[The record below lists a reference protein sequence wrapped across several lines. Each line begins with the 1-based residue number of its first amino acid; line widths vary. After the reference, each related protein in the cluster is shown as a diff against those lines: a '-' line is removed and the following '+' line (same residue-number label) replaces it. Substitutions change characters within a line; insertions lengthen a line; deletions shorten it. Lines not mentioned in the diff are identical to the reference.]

1 VEALIDRVGRSDT
14 ETAARL
20 PDRQEVVERDGIR
33 VHWEAYGENGP
44 TILLLPT
51 WSIIHSRNWKAQIP
65 YLARHFR
72 VVTFDGRGNGLSDRP
87 GNPSAYAAREFV
99 ADAVAVLDA
108 VGVEAACVAG
118 MSMGGLRA
126 LLLAAGHPER
136 VQGVFLIGPTVPLL
150 TPGPPGRAEFGFD
163 DELDQYDGWAKYNRH
178 YWLRDYRG
186 FLEFFFTQVF
196 PEPHSTKQI
205 EDCVTWGLDTTPE
218 TLILT
223 MLGGDSGLPDVEAVE
238 ALCRSI
244 ECPVFVVHGTADP
257 VIPVARGER
266 VAELTGAEFVRFD
279 GSGHA
284 PHVRDPVRVNLL
296 LRDFAHR
303 VTDTPPSVRTW
314 ARSSVRRKRALF
326 VSSPIGLGHAW
337 RDVAI
342 ADELRRQVPGL
353 AIDWLAQ
360 EPVTRVLRERGETIH
375 PASVSLASEAAH
387 IDREAG
393 EHDLHAFQALRR
405 MDEIFCAN
413 FMVFNDL
420 VREQPYDV
428 WIADEGWEIDHYLH
442 ENPELK
448 SAPYAWL
455 TDFVGYLPMPAG
467 GEHEAALTADYNVEM
482 IEHIERHPSVRD
494 RAIFIGD
501 PEDIVL
507 DAFGPGLPKIREWT
521 EHHYDFAGYVPGF
534 DPRTVAD
541 RGAVRAELGYGD
553 EPLCLI
559 AVGGSGVGAPLLR
572 RVIEALPLLR
582 ERVPALRT
590 VGVAG
595 PRIDPASLP
604 HVDALEV
611 HGYVHEL
618 YRHLAACDVAVVQ
631 GGLTT
636 TMELVAAQ
644 RPFISIPLAS
654 HFEQR
659 FHVRHRLDRYGA
671 HVTLDYALASP
682 EALADAIASALG
694 SQPRYRP
701 IDPGGA
707 TTAAGLIAEL
717 L

>member
-1 VEALIDRVGRSDT
+1 MIGQVGRSDT
-14 ETAARL
+14 ETSARL
-20 PDRQEVVERDGIR
+20 PDEQGVVERDGVRI
-33 VHWEAYGENGP
+33 HWEGYGAGGP

-65 YLARHFR
+65 YLSRHFR
-72 VVTFDGRGNGLSDRP
+72 VVTFDGRGNGFSDRP
-87 GNPSAYAAREFV
+87 DEPSAYHAREFV

-108 VGVEAACVAG
+108 AGVESACVAG

-136 VQGVFLIGPTVPLL
+136 VDGVFLIGPTVPLL
-150 TPGPPGRAEFGFD
+150 TPPPPQRDGFGFE
-163 DELDQYDGWAKYNRH
+163 DELDEYEGWAKYNRH
-178 YWLRDYRG
+178 YWLQDYRG
-186 FLEFFFTQVF
+186 FLEFFFSQVF

-205 EDCVTWGLDTTPE
+205 EDCVAWGLDTSAE

-223 MLGGDSGLPDVEAVE
+223 MVGGDSGLPDLEAVE

-244 ECPVFVVHGTADP
+244 HCPTFVVHGSADA

-266 VAELTGAEFVRFD
+266 VAELTGGELVRFE

-284 PHVRDPVRVNLL
+284 PHVRDPVRLNLL
-296 LRDFAHR
+296 LREFAER
-303 VTDTPPSVRTW
+303 VSGAPPAARTW
-314 ARSSVRRKRALF
+314 PRGIVRRKRALF

-337 RDVAI
+337 RDVVI

-353 AIDWLAQ
+353 KIEWLAQ
-360 EPVTRVLRERGETIH
+360 EPVTRVLRERGESIH
-375 PASVSLASEAAH
+375 PASASLASEAAH

-413 FMVFNDL
+413 FMVFDDL
-420 VREQPYDV
+420 VRAEQFDL
-428 WIADEGWEIDHYLH
+428 WIADEGWEIDHFLH

-448 SAPYAWL
+448 TAPYAWL

-467 GEHEAALTADYNVEM
+467 GDPEAALTTDYNAEM
-482 IEHIERHPSVRD
+482 IGHIERYPSVRD
-494 RAIFIGD
+494 RAIFVGD
-501 PEDIVL
+501 AEDIVPTS
-507 DAFGPGLPKIREWT
+507 FGPGLPQIREWT
-521 EHHYDFAGYVPGF
+521 ERHYSFAGYVPGF
-534 DPRTVAD
+534 DSRTIAD
-541 RGAVRAELGYGD
+541 RAALRAALGYGD
-553 EPLCLI
+553 EPLLLV

-572 RVIEALPLLR
+572 RVIEALPLAR
-582 ERVPALRT
+582 AHMPGLRT
-590 VGVAG
+590 VAVAG

-604 HVDALEV
+604 RAEGLEV
-611 HGYVHEL
+611 CGYVHEL

-671 HVTLDYALASP
+671 TVWIDYEEASP
-682 EALADAIASALG
+682 QALADAIGTAFADKPS
-694 SQPRYRP
+694 YRT
-701 IDPGGA
+701 IDPTGA
-707 TTAAGLIAEL
+707 AKAAALIAEL

>member
-1 VEALIDRVGRSDT
+1 MAPMIERVGRSDT
-14 ETAARL
+14 ETPARL
-20 PDRQEVVERDGIR
+20 RDEQGVVERDGVRI
-33 VHWEAYGENGP
+33 HWETYGENGP

-72 VVTFDGRGNGLSDRP
+72 TVTFDGRGNGFSDRP
-87 GNPSAYAAREFV
+87 TDQAAYAAREFV

-108 VGVEAACVAG
+108 TDIDSACVAG

-136 VQGVFLIGPTVPLL
+136 VDGVFLIGPTVPLL
-150 TPGPPGRAEFGFD
+150 TPPPPERDGFGFE
-163 DELDQYDGWAKYNRH
+163 DELDHYEGWAKYNRH

-186 FLEFFFTQVF
+186 FLEFFFSQVF

-205 EDCVTWGLDTTPE
+205 EDCVAWGLDTTPE

-223 MLGGDSGLPDVEAVE
+223 MLGGDTGLTDVEAVE

-244 ECPVFVVHGTADP
+244 ECPAVVVHGSADA
-257 VIPVARGER
+257 VIPVTRGQR
-266 VAELTGAEFVRFD
+266 VAELTGAEFVRFE

-284 PHVRDPVRVNLL
+284 PHVRDPVRINLL
-296 LRDFAHR
+296 LRDFAER
-303 VTDTPPSVRTW
+303 VTDTPPAARTW
-314 ARSSVRRKRALF
+314 ARGIVRRKRALF

-353 AIDWLAQ
+353 EIDWLAQ
-360 EPVTRVLRERGETIH
+360 EPVTTVLRQRGETIH
-375 PASVSLASEAAH
+375 PSSASLASEAAH

-413 FMVFNDL
+413 FMVFDDL
-420 VREQPYDV
+420 VREEQFDV
-428 WIADEGWEIDHYLH
+428 WIADEGWEIDHFLH

-448 SAPYAWL
+448 TAPYAWI

-467 GEHEAALTADYNVEM
+467 GDREAALTADYNAEM
-482 IEHIERHPSVRD
+482 IQHIERYPSVRD
-494 RAIFIGD
+494 RAIFVGD
-501 PEDIVL
+501 AEDIVPTT
-507 DAFGPGLPKIREWT
+507 FGPGLPGIREWT
-521 EHHYDFAGYVPGF
+521 ERHYSFAGYVPGF
-534 DPRTVAD
+534 DLRTVAD
-541 RGAVRAELGYGD
+541 RATLRTELGYGD
-553 EPLCLI
+553 EPLLLV
-559 AVGGSGVGAPLLR
+559 AVGGSGVGTPLLR
-572 RVIEALPLLR
+572 RVIEALPLAR
-582 ERVPALRT
+582 ERVPGLRT
-590 VGVAG
+590 VAVAG

-604 HVDALEV
+604 RAEALELR
-611 HGYVHEL
+611 GYVHEL

-636 TMELVAAQ
+636 TMELVAAH
-644 RPFISIPLAS
+644 RPFIAIPLAS

-671 HVTLDYALASP
+671 ATWLDYEDASP
-682 EALADAIASALG
+682 ETLADAIGTAFG
-694 SQPRYRP
+694 SQPSYRA
-701 IDPGGA
+701 IEPGA
-707 TTAAGLIAEL
+707 AATAAALIAEL